1 MEFKGKTREQLLKE
15 IDLLKVEITELEKPE
30 TERKQAEEELKE
42 SEESYRGLFNN
53 ATEAIYIQDKDG
65 FLVDVNDG
73 AVEMYG
79 YPREFFIGKTPEFL
93 SAPGKNDMKKVFE
106 MIQKAFTGV
115 PQQYEFYGL
124 RKNGEVFIKDVQL
137 NSGTYFGEQVII
149 AYARDITERKKA
161 ENIQKAL
168 YNISNAV
175 NTSETFEGLYKIIR
189 SNLGTVIDTTNFFVA
204 LYDEENDTLSLP
216 FEVDEIDF
224 FKTFP
229 AGKTLTSLVIKTG
242 KPIFANK
249 QLQDKLAKQGKI
261 DIIETRS
268 EIWLGVPLKIE
279 NKVMGVIAVQSYDDP
294 NLYTEKDIEIL
305 SFVSEEIALAIKHK
319 QARNNF
325 EKAHEEL
332 KGLHKNLQ
340 KKVAKA
346 VKDLRKKDLI
356 IYQQSR
362 LASLGEMICN
372 IAHHWRQPITAVGVI
387 IQSYEDAFEDGTLD
401 MDYIEKHTDIIMDI
415 LTKMSRTI
423 DNFRFFFK
431 PDKAKENFDLKEI
444 ILKTLLFLESSFKY
458 NKINVSSDLAEDC
471 IINGFPNEF
480 SQVLLVIFANNKDEL
495 VERNIKKRKIKIT
508 LKKIEDK
515 CVLKISDNAG
525 GITKEVLPKIFD
537 PYFTTKEEGKGIGV
551 GLYMAKMII
560 EKNMGGKLTA
570 RNIKNGEEFRI
581 EV

>member
-1 MEFKGKTREQLLKE
+1 MECKGKTREQLLKE
-15 IDLLKVEITELEKPE
+15 KELLKVEITELEKPE

-65 FLVDVNDG
+65 FFVDVNNG

-93 SAPGKNDMKKVFE
+93 SAPGKNDMKEVFK
-106 MIQKAFTGV
+106 MIQKAFMGV
-115 PQQYEFYGL
+115 PQLYEFYGL
-124 RKNGEVFIKDVQL
+124 RKNGEVFVKDVQL

-149 AYARDITERKKA
+149 AYAHDITERKKA

-204 LYDEENDTLSLP
+204 LYDEENDTLSFP

-229 AGKTLTSLVIKTG
+229 AGKNLTSLVIKTG

-268 EIWLGVPLKIE
+268 EIWMGVPLKVE

-319 QARNNF
+319 QARDSF

-340 KKVAKA
+340 KKVEKA
-346 VKDLRKKDLI
+346 VKDLRKKDII

-372 IAHHWRQPITAVGVI
+372 IAHHWRQPIAAVGAI
-387 IQSYEDAFEDGTLD
+387 IQNYEDAYEDGNLD
-401 MDYIEKHTDIIMDI
+401 MEYIEKHTDIIMDI
-415 LTKMSRTI
+415 LTKMSKTI

-431 PDKAKENFDLKEI
+431 PDQVKENFDLKEI
-444 ILKTLLFLESSFKY
+444 ILKTLQFLESSFKY

-480 SQVLLVIFANNKDEL
+480 SQVLLVIFANTKDEL
-495 VERNIKKRKIKIT
+495 VERNIKDRKITIL

-525 GITKEVLPKIFD
+525 GISKEVLPNIFD
-537 PYFTTKEEGKGIGV
+537 PYFTTKEVGKGIGV

-570 RNIKNGEEFRI
+570 SNIKDGEEFRI